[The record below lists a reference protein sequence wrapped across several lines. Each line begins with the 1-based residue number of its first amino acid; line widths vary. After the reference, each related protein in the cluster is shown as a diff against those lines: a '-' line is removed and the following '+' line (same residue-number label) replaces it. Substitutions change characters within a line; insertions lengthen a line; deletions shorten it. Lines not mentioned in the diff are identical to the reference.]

1 MSWTNFLKRDS
12 GNALIEFVLYGL
24 VLQVLVL
31 TFGVQVMST
40 QAQQLAAE
48 SAARHAL
55 RSYVLSGVDPA
66 ISAIAIV
73 KDFGLVSKVEVQ
85 LTCNPDCE
93 SQGSILNLKVQV
105 GEVKSNALAVR

>member
-1 MSWTNFLKRDS
+1 MSWTNFLRQDS

-31 TFGVQVMST
+31 TFGLQVMST

-55 RSYVLSGVDPA
+55 RSYVRAGVDPV
-66 ISAIAIV
+66 ISANAIV
-73 KDFGLVSKVEVQ
+73 KEFGLVSKVEVQ
-85 LTCNPDCE
+85 LSCNPDCE
-93 SQGSILNLKVQV
+93 SQGSILNLTVRL
-105 GEVKSNALAVR
+105 GEVKSNAIAVR

>member
-1 MSWTNFLKRDS
+1 MSWISFLNRES

-31 TFGVQVMST
+31 TFGLHVMST

-48 SAARHAL
+48 SAARHSL
-55 RSYVLSGVDPA
+55 RSYVLSGVDPEF
-66 ISAIAIV
+66 SANAIV
-73 KDFGLVSKVEVQ
+73 RDFGLVSKVEVQ

-93 SQGSILNLKVQV
+93 SQGSILNLKVWV